1 MLLFN
6 RLNDKVM
13 KTLKSV
19 FESDL
24 PEYINE
30 GFKLEELYE
39 LWRFFGVN
47 EYFFKSAFDFAKIKA
62 YLNKNGLLNSYEDG
76 NDYSK
81 TTANR
86 LNLIGSLVSSIN
98 INNALDWRDEKPV
111 AELIKNELSK
121 FSKCELDVRIEVGFG
136 GAEITI
142 TRMGNMPID
151 LLRLKY
157 YGKN

>member
-1 MLLFN
+1 
-6 RLNDKVM
+6 M
-13 KTLKSV
+13 KTLKSI
-19 FESDL
+19 FESDI

-39 LWRFFGVN
+39 LWRFWGAD
-47 EYFFKSAFDFAKIKA
+47 EYFLKSAFDYAKLKT
-62 YLNKNGLLNSYEDG
+62 YLNKNGLLNTYKDA

-98 INNALDWRDEKPV
+98 IDNALGWGDEKTI
-111 AELIKNELSK
+111 AEAIKNELNK
-121 FSKCELDVRIEVGFG
+121 FSKYEMAVKVEVGFG

-142 TRMGNMPID
+142 TEMGNMPSDI
-151 LLRLKY
+151 LRLKY
-157 YGKN
+157 YKRK

>member
-1 MLLFN
+1 
-6 RLNDKVM
+6 M

-19 FESDL
+19 FESDI

-39 LWRFFGVN
+39 LWRFFGVY
-47 EYFFKSAFDFAKIKA
+47 EYFLKSAFDYAKLKT
-62 YLNKNGLLNSYEDG
+62 YLSKNGLLNSYEDA

-86 LNLIGSLVSSIN
+86 LNLIGSLISSIN
-98 INNALDWRDEKPV
+98 IDNELGWRDEKTV
-111 AELIKNELSK
+111 VEAVKNELSK
-121 FSKCELDVRIEVGFG
+121 FSKCELDVKIEVGFG

-142 TRMGNMPID
+142 SQMGNMPID

-157 YGKN
+157 YRKN